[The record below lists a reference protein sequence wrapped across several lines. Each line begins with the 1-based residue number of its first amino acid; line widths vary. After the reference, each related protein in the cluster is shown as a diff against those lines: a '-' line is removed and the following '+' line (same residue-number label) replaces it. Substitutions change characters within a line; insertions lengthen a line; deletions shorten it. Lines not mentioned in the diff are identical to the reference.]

1 MAENPQQP
9 APDADADPSAN
20 GTAEAA
26 EALIPD
32 EVHPDYANE
41 AVRAAL
47 RALQEQPDYEHLAA
61 FLNSLREG
69 YLVADVTGTS
79 SKKKGPRVRTIRS
92 TKGQLV
98 LPLFTSMA
106 ELRAVAPAERRSEI
120 KGAIMPAREALALI
134 STDRFVAAEFDKAG
148 ASLVVLR
155 KYVALASG
163 DDPVTAAQLEQMR

>member
-1 MAENPQQP
+1 MAENPQHPDPDP
-9 APDADADPSAN
+9 AAHP
-20 GTAEAA
+20 AEAA
-26 EALIPD
+26 GPAEAAIPAD
-32 EVHPDYANE
+32 VHPDYANE
-41 AVRAAL
+41 SVRDAL
-47 RALQEQPDYEHLAA
+47 RELQQQPDYERLAA

-106 ELRAVAPAERRSEI
+106 ELRAVAPAERRADI
-120 KGAIMPAREALALI
+120 KGAIMPAREAVALI
-134 STDRFVAAEFDKAG
+134 RTDRFVAAEFDKAG

-155 KYVALASG
+155 KYLALALEEE
-163 DDPVTAAQLEQMR
+163 PVTAEQLEQMR

>member
-1 MAENPQQP
+1 MAENPQHPDPDP
-9 APDADADPSAN
+9 AAHP
-20 GTAEAA
+20 AEAA
-26 EALIPD
+26 IPAD
-32 EVHPDYANE
+32 VHPDYANE
-41 AVRAAL
+41 SVRDAL
-47 RALQEQPDYEHLAA
+47 RELQQQPDYERLAV

-106 ELRAVAPAERRSEI
+106 ELRAVAPAERRADI
-120 KGAIMPAREALALI
+120 KGAIMPAREAVALI
-134 STDRFVAAEFDKAG
+134 RTDRFVAAEFDKAG

-155 KYVALASG
+155 KYLALALEEE
-163 DDPVTAAQLEQMR
+163 PVTAEQLEQMR